1 MSLVPTEISLVQ
13 PGDQIVVAAQEWHI
27 KSFDGPDR
35 IGTYDL
41 YLQDDHGTPKLAIAN
56 GVVTMVR

>member
-1 MSLVPTEISLVQ
+1 MSLIPTEVSKVQ
-13 PGDQIVVAAQEWHI
+13 AGDQIIMDSKVWTI

-41 YLQDDHGTPKLAIAN
+41 YLLDDHGQSKLAIAN

>member
-1 MSLVPTEISLVQ
+1 MTLIPTEISQVQ
-13 PGDQIVVAAQEWHI
+13 AGDQIIVESQVWTI
-27 KSFDGPDR
+27 KGFDGPDR

>member
-1 MSLVPTEISLVQ
+1 MSLIATEISQVQ
-13 PGDQIVVAAQEWHI
+13 AGDQIIVESRVWTI
-27 KSFDGPDR
+27 KGFDGPDR

-56 GVVTMVR
+56 GLVTIVR